1 MEPLPQAV
9 KIVPRHDHAKSRTA
23 SEPSGR
29 RPSVRM
35 VTSFRSTRG
44 RTVGEGRS
52 DAASVCELT
61 EALLERIFMSIA
73 NRNYRQ
79 KMLSGDQIESELYSA
94 FFQIDNKN
102 TDEVNKQSDELL
114 KAIPQ

>member
-1 MEPLPQAV
+1 M
-9 KIVPRHDHAKSRTA
+9 
-23 SEPSGR
+23 
-29 RPSVRM
+29 
-35 VTSFRSTRG
+35 
-44 RTVGEGRS
+44 RS

-94 FFQIDNKN
+94 FFQRTSTKVEK
-102 TDEVNKQSDELL
+102 T
-114 KAIPQ
+114 